1 MNLDLALSV
10 NNRGFTTNLPLNHG
24 VSSLKDVMFPSLHLS
39 LLNKECTGQRQPLV
53 ELASPPTGLRG
64 PFPFSP
70 PFLSFQGPEAKPG
83 VQATP
88 EKAVTGSLGQPGL
101 APILWPHFQFLI
113 TYLFGQSLN
122 HVGLA

>member
-10 NNRGFTTNLPLNHG
+10 NNRRFTTNQPFNHG
-24 VSSLKDVMFPSLHLS
+24 ASSLKDATFPSLHWS
-39 LLNKECTGQRQPLV
+39 LLNKECTGQWQPLV
-53 ELASPPTGLRG
+53 ELASPPPGLRG

-70 PFLSFQGPEAKPG
+70 LTLSFQGPEAKPG

-88 EKAVTGSLGQPGL
+88 DKAVTGSLGQSGL

-113 TYLFGQSLN
+113 TYL
-122 HVGLA
+122 LARA